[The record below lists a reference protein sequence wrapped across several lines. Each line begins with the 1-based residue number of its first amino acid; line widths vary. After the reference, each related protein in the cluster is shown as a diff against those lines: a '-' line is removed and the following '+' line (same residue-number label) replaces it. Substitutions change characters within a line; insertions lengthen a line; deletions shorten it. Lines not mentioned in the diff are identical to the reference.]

1 MPILKDLITALPVS
15 RNDYINGVV
24 AHAFHITS
32 HLVEAVEFREGKHNT
47 KGWLAQTENAL
58 RAGFN
63 TPTDKRLKALDFD
76 TIYKKLA
83 INDDNAR
90 FLLKGEV
97 SKWFKKNK
105 TLSLSKT
112 TTADIAKAVSNIIY
126 EQCKLAYRF
135 RVELHTQVPDGVLV
149 DSLYAWE
156 LIGSFEKLD
165 TRLLLKKNP
174 TEIERLL
181 YQIETSGVID

>member
-1 MPILKDLITALPVS
+1 MPILKDLITAFPVS

-32 HLVEAVEFREGKHNT
+32 HLVKAVEFREGKHNT
-47 KGWLAQTENAL
+47 KDWLAQTENAL

-63 TPTDKRLKALDFD
+63 TPTEKRLKVSDLD

-90 FLLKGEV
+90 YLLKGEV
-97 SKWFKKNK
+97 TKWLKKGK
-105 TLSLSKT
+105 TLLLSKT
-112 TTADIAKAVSNIIY
+112 TTADIAKAVSSILY

-135 RVELHTQVPDGVLV
+135 RVELHIPAPEGVLIE
-149 DSLYAWE
+149 SLYAWE
-156 LIGSFEKLD
+156 LIGNFEKLD
-165 TRLLLKKNP
+165 TRLVLKKNP
-174 TEIERLL
+174 TDIERLL
-181 YQIETSGVID
+181 RQIEATGVID

>member
-1 MPILKDLITALPVS
+1 MSILKDLITAFPVS

-24 AHAFHITS
+24 AHAFHIAS
-32 HLVEAVEFREGKHNT
+32 HLVKAVEFREGKHNT
-47 KGWLAQTENAL
+47 KDWLAQTENAL

-63 TPTDKRLKALDFD
+63 TPTDKRLKPSDFD

-90 FLLKGEV
+90 YLLKGEIN
-97 SKWFKKNK
+97 KWFKKNK

-112 TTADIAKAVSNIIY
+112 TTANIAKAVSDILY

-135 RVELHTQVPDGVLV
+135 RVELHTSIPEGVLV
-149 DSLYAWE
+149 ESLYAWE
-156 LIGSFEKLD
+156 LIHNFEKLD
-165 TRLLLKKNP
+165 TRLLLKKNL